1 MAAPAVRH
9 ETDDACLGQ
18 AAGRR
23 FDLDQLSLRRRVRR
37 EVADIEHRPEQIVR
51 RPEAIPTTTQVCE
64 SLRLRKV
71 DPPCRGCNQL
81 IGYSYH
87 RELFWP
93 VPVGSRRGVASLPHR
108 PLQFVWRDGRPKVAT
123 PK

>member
-9 ETDDACLGQ
+9 ERDDACLGQ

-71 DPPCRGCNQL
+71 ER
-81 IGYSYH
+81 
-87 RELFWP
+87 RR
-93 VPVGSRRGVASLPHR
+93 VGGLCAGHLMIAGANANTNNLLANSEIRSCEGNPSAVFASI
-108 PLQFVWRDGRPKVAT
+108 VT
-123 PK
+123 TS